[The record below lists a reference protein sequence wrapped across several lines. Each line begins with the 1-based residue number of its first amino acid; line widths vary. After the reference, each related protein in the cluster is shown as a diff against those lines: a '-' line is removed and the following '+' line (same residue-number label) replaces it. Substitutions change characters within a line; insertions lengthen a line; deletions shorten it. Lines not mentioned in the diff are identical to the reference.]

1 MKVVFWGTPDFAVPT
16 LAALLADPDIQVQ
29 GVVSQPDRRRGRGG
43 KLIPSPV
50 KQLALKHD
58 LPVWQPERVK
68 RCPETLQKLRDCGA
82 DFFVVVAYGQLLSAE
97 ILAMPRLGCIN
108 VHGSLLPKYRGAAP
122 LQWAI
127 ANGEAET
134 GITTMMMDIG
144 MDTGAMLLKAETPI
158 SILDNLQTLGDRLAQ
173 TGAELLIQTLHQV
186 NNSKLIPTPQNDAD
200 ATYAPLLNKTD
211 FQVNWQRSAGEI
223 HNQIRGF
230 NPFCHTLWRD
240 QTLKIIETIPLADPY
255 FKDLSESYQPLIKAY
270 QTSQLSDGNVG
281 EIIALLKNWGPVIQ
295 TGDSHLLLK
304 TVQPPGKRPQSGW
317 DFVNG
322 NHLKVGDRLGI
333 EELV

>member
-16 LAALLADPDIQVQ
+16 LAALLAAPDVQVQ
-29 GVVSQPDRRRGRGG
+29 AVVSQPDRRRGRGS

-50 KQLALKHD
+50 KQRALDHD

-68 RCPETLQKLRDCGA
+68 RCPETLQKLRDCEA

-127 ANGEAET
+127 ANGETET

-144 MDTGAMLLKAETPI
+144 MDTGAMLLKTVTPI
-158 SILDNLQTLGDRLAQ
+158 VLLDNLQTLGDRLAQ
-173 TGAELLIQTLHQV
+173 SGADLLIETLHQV
-186 NNSKLIPTPQNDAD
+186 NNGQLIPTPQNDAD
-200 ATYAPLLNKTD
+200 ATYAPLLEKTD
-211 FQVNWQRSAGEI
+211 FQINWQRSAGEI
-223 HNQIRGF
+223 HDQIRGF
-230 NPFCHTLWRD
+230 SPLCYTPWRN
-240 QTLKIIETIPLADPY
+240 QILKIMGTIPLGEPY
-255 FKDLSESYQPLIKAY
+255 FKILPESYQPLINAY
-270 QTSQLSDGNVG
+270 QTSQISDGNVG
-281 EIIALLKNWGPVIQ
+281 EIIALIKNWGPVIK
-295 TGDSHLLLK
+295 TGDGHLLLQ
-304 TVQPPGKRPQSGW
+304 TLQPPGKRLQSGW

-322 NHLKVGDRLGI
+322 NHLEIL
-333 EELV
+333 ETLAT

>member
-16 LAALLADPDIQVQ
+16 LAALLADPEIQVQ
-29 GVVSQPDRRRGRGG
+29 AVVSQPDRRRGRGS

-50 KQLALKHD
+50 KQLALQHD

-127 ANGEAET
+127 ANGEWET

-144 MDTGAMLLKAETPI
+144 MDTGTMLLKATTPI
-158 SILDNLQTLGDRLAQ
+158 TLLDNLQTLGDRLASM
-173 TGAELLIQTLHQV
+173 GAELLIQTLHQMTE
-186 NNSKLIPTPQNDAD
+186 NRLTPVPQTEAE
-200 ATYAPLLNKTD
+200 ATYAPLLSKAD
-211 FQVNWQRSAGEI
+211 FQVDWHRSAVNI

-230 NPFCHTLWRD
+230 YPLCYTQWRD
-240 QTLKIIETIPLADPY
+240 QPLKIMGTIPLGEKYVQNLP
-255 FKDLSESYQPLIKAY
+255 ENCQPLINICQASNFPEGKA
-270 QTSQLSDGNVG
+270 G
-281 EIIALLKNWGPVIQ
+281 EIVALIKNWGPVIQ
-295 TGDSHLLLK
+295 AGEDYLLLQ

-322 NHLKVGDRLGI
+322 THLKVGEI
-333 EELV
+333 LVNF